1 MTLDIAPF
9 LLALVG
15 MPLLVA
21 FLITTIFLCVK
32 SALFTIHFL
41 SKLESKIS
49 KVLNESE

>member
-9 LLALVG
+9 LLALAG

-32 SALFTIHFL
+32 SALFTINFL
-41 SKLESKIS
+41 SKLDSKLNRIS
-49 KVLNESE
+49 NESE